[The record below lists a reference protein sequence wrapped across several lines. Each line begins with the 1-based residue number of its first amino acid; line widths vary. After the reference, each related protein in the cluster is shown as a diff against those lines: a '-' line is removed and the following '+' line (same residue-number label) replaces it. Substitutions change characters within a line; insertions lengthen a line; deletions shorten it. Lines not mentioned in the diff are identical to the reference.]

1 MKWILISIILMF
13 SKTACANYYSYDWT
27 YDQDLINN
35 FIANKKEF
43 LLDNIQPIYFNGLK
57 YRRYINHVSK
67 KNNVPKEFFAIAAIE
82 SGYNKKAK
90 SHAGA
95 VGMWQIMKPTARDMG
110 LKISSNKDERKNWKK
125 STVAATKYIKHLAV
139 DFFEGDYELAILAY
153 NAGVGNVKKSIKR
166 MGSNNA
172 WYLIKNDPNL
182 KLESKEYLIKF
193 IIYAYY
199 FEYLDHKL
207 VKKLN

>member
-13 SKTACANYYSYDWT
+13 SKTACADYYSYDWT

-166 MGSNNA
+166 MGSDNA

>member
-1 MKWILISIILMF
+1 MKWILISIILIF
-13 SKTACANYYSYDWT
+13 SKATYANYYSYDWT

-82 SGYNKKAK
+82 SGYNKRAK

-110 LKISSNKDERKNWKK
+110 LKISNNEDERKNWKK

-166 MGSNNA
+166 MNSNNA

-199 FEYLDHKL
+199 FEYLDYKL